1 MDTVDQKAE
10 YKSLS
15 NFVWNLD
22 SDDERLRDYAVK
34 SLVRIGKPAVEFLI
48 ELLKEDPRGVQS
60 YARKKGIFWTNMLDL
75 NDPWGLWDRTRRN
88 YKQVLW
94 ILGEIGDYEAI
105 KPLTAVLKEKLESI
119 REEEWI
125 KAAVHAL
132 GKIGGAEI
140 LVELLKDGTNRA
152 NPVFRKEAVGLLLN
166 IGDVA
171 VDPLIMAIR
180 DNINFTSEAGEILRK
195 IGKSATERLIIALRD
210 MDNNVRKLAARI
222 LGEFKDIR
230 SVEPLIVAL
239 KEDTDN
245 NVRGQAA
252 WALGE
257 IKDIRSVEPLILALK
272 EDTDNNV
279 RKLAARILG
288 EFKDIR
294 SVEPLIV
301 ALKED
306 IALSVKSPVARA
318 LEKMGW
324 KPSNQEEKINFLAAL
339 GRVKQLAAIGKPA
352 VQALLRLRGDSELS
366 KDVSLALLEI
376 GTEPYKVYRTSHYRS
391 PYANVSGM
399 DFADN
404 PIKPSAYAELH
415 KCLVC
420 GNQTGGKIEGD
431 LSWLC
436 TLGIVCTHCL
446 TVFVEPFED

>member
-239 KEDTDN
+239 KED
-245 NVRGQAA
+245 
-252 WALGE
+252 
-257 IKDIRSVEPLILALK
+257 
-272 EDTDNNV
+272 
-279 RKLAARILG
+279 
-288 EFKDIR
+288 
-294 SVEPLIV
+294 
-301 ALKED
+301 